1 MSREHE
7 IQNVMEL
14 SRMLQ
19 EEMQGHFPTFIYG
32 TRSFVENSDNPN
44 VNASKN
50 NSLHVLNGSLVVFL
64 FSMWDS
70 YMGKDAV
77 EKYFR
82 PEEKMKFYAFKHIRI
97 VSAHN
102 INGNRKGN
110 RRDQERM
117 DHAEKLDQIM
127 NSDDAFEG
135 LVLEPYKI
143 DMSNSNV
150 ALDCRQFMQDMAQRL
165 ASGRISVGAPNGQI
179 RVAGGGTIEGM

>member
-1 MSREHE
+1 MSQAHE
-7 IQNVMEL
+7 IQNSMEL

-19 EEMQGHFPTFIYG
+19 VEMQGLFPTFIAG
-32 TRSFVENSDNPN
+32 IKSFIENSDNPN
-44 VNASKN
+44 VDASKN

-70 YMGKDAV
+70 YMSKDAV

-102 INGNRKGN
+102 TNGNRKGN
-110 RRDQERM
+110 RRGQDRM

-127 NSDDAFEG
+127 ISDDAFEG
-135 LVLEPYKI
+135 LELERYKI

-165 ASGRISVGAPNGQI
+165 AAGRISVGAPSGQI
-179 RVAGGGTIEGM
+179 RVAGGGTTEVM